1 MPSTQSKL
9 TKLNL
14 KPGFHR
20 ESTQYSEEGAWFD
33 GDRVRFREGKPENL
47 RGYEKRITEGLIGT
61 VRDLTTWTNNNT
73 QKLLALGTEQQL
85 GILYSDQVFDVT
97 PIIKTVSVGDSG
109 TQGNF
114 NTSIGSTRITVSI
127 TNHGAVV
134 GDWIVFSSTSIN
146 GFATNGRDFS
156 SAEFGGPTFQTV
168 SVQDL
173 NLFAVSTLIAAASTE
188 TNQGHGTTGFLLET
202 GPLNNIQGLGYSAGN
217 YVVEKDSGTATGTTT
232 NKLVDSTQN
241 FITTVHIGDKVN
253 NVTDSTTAIITAIDS
268 NTQLTLDTDIM
279 ASGEVYI
286 IFDPLANNTRAWNAA
301 SPASNITFKATQWSL
316 DNFGEDLLAVRRGG
330 QLLHWDASQSAWPVR
345 TSIVATGPSKINSI
359 IVSPNDR
366 HVLAL
371 GTNEVVTSIFNPLL
385 VRWSD
390 REDYEDWTPSISS
403 TSGELQLIGG
413 TEIIGGIRTRN
424 AIHVWTDTSAYAL
437 NFVGPPFIFKPTELG
452 TNCGLVGP
460 HAAIDVDG
468 VSYWM
473 GTSDFFVFDGRVRRL
488 DCTIRRF
495 FFDSFN
501 ISQSDKVYAGLNSEF
516 SEVVWVYPKEDSQ
529 EPDSYIAYNFSENV
543 WTSGTGFFT
552 TYEDNRVFTD
562 VITTGSVEKGGTSF
576 IWNNEPK
583 DVFDGDG
590 VALTSF
596 IESADMDI
604 EDGDDLMF
612 INKLIP
618 DITIN
623 TGYLKFTITTRQY
636 PTSSEVVKGP
646 YPIDSGTDKID
657 LRVRG
662 RQAKVRVSTAAL
674 GSNWQW
680 GSVRL
685 AMQRDG
691 KR

>member
-47 RGYEKRITEGLIGT
+47 RGYEKRITEGLLGT

-173 NLFAVSTLIAAASTE
+173 NLFSVSTLIAAASTE

-253 NVTDSTTAIITAIDS
+253 NITDSTTAIITAIDS

-371 GTNEVVTSIFNPLL
+371 GTNEVVTSVFNPLL

-390 REDYEDWTPSISS
+390 REDYADWTPSISS

-674 GSNWQW
+674 GASWQW

>member
-47 RGYEKRITEGLIGT
+47 RGYEKRITEGLLGT

-316 DNFGEDLLAVRRGG
+316 DNFGEDLLAVRRGS

-371 GTNEVVTSIFNPLL
+371 GTNEVVTSVFNPLL

-674 GSNWQW
+674 GASWQW

>member
-47 RGYEKRITEGLIGT
+47 RGYEKRITEGLLGT

-173 NLFAVSTLIAAASTE
+173 NLFSVSTLIAAASTE

-253 NVTDSTTAIITAIDS
+253 NITDSTTAIITAIDS

-371 GTNEVVTSIFNPLL
+371 GTNEVVTSVFNPLL

-674 GSNWQW
+674 GASWQW

>member
-47 RGYEKRITEGLIGT
+47 RGYEKRITEGLLGT

-173 NLFAVSTLIAAASTE
+173 NLFSVSTLIAAASTE

-371 GTNEVVTSIFNPLL
+371 GTNEVVTSVFNPLL

-390 REDYEDWTPSISS
+390 REDYADWTPSISS

-674 GSNWQW
+674 GASWQW

>member
-47 RGYEKRITEGLIGT
+47 RGYEKRITEGLLGT

-173 NLFAVSTLIAAASTE
+173 NLFSVSTLIAAASTE

-371 GTNEVVTSIFNPLL
+371 GTNEVVTSVFNPLL

-674 GSNWQW
+674 GASWQW

>member
-47 RGYEKRITEGLIGT
+47 RGYEKRITEGLLGT

-241 FITTVHIGDKVN
+241 FITTVHIGDKIN
-253 NVTDSTTAIITAIDS
+253 NITDSTTAIITAIDS

-371 GTNEVVTSIFNPLL
+371 GTNEVVTSVFNPLL

-390 REDYEDWTPSISS
+390 REDYADWTPSISS

-674 GSNWQW
+674 GASWQW

>member
-47 RGYEKRITEGLIGT
+47 RGYEKRITEGLLGT
-61 VRDLTTWTNNNT
+61 VRDLTTCNNT

-253 NVTDSTTAIITAIDS
+253 NITDSTTAIITAIDS

-371 GTNEVVTSIFNPLL
+371 GTNEVVTSVFNPLL

-612 INKLIP
+612 INKIIP

>member
-47 RGYEKRITEGLIGT
+47 RGYEKRITEGLLGT

-241 FITTVHIGDKVN
+241 FITTVHIGDKIN
-253 NVTDSTTAIITAIDS
+253 NITDSTTAIITAIDS

-286 IFDPLANNTRAWNAA
+286 IFDPLANNTRAWNSA

-316 DNFGEDLLAVRRGG
+316 DNFGEDLLAVRRGS

-371 GTNEVVTSIFNPLL
+371 GTNEVVTSVFNPLL

-390 REDYEDWTPSISS
+390 REDYADWTPSISS

-674 GSNWQW
+674 GASWQW

>member
-47 RGYEKRITEGLIGT
+47 RGYEKRITEGLLGT

-241 FITTVHIGDKVN
+241 FITTVHIGDKIN

-371 GTNEVVTSIFNPLL
+371 GTNEVVTSVFNPLL

-674 GSNWQW
+674 GASWQW

>member
-47 RGYEKRITEGLIGT
+47 RGYEKRITEGLLGT

-134 GDWIVFSSTSIN
+134 GDWVVFSSTSIN

-173 NLFAVSTLIAAASTE
+173 NLFSVSTLIAAASTE

-241 FITTVHIGDKVN
+241 FITTVHIGDKIN
-253 NVTDSTTAIITAIDS
+253 NITDSTTAIITAIDS

-371 GTNEVVTSIFNPLL
+371 GTNEVVTSVFNPLL

-674 GSNWQW
+674 GASWQW

>member
-371 GTNEVVTSIFNPLL
+371 GTNEVVTSVFNPLL

-612 INKLIP
+612 INKIIP

>member
-47 RGYEKRITEGLIGT
+47 RGYEKRITEGLLGT

-371 GTNEVVTSIFNPLL
+371 GTNEVVTSVFNPLL

-674 GSNWQW
+674 GASWQW

>member
-47 RGYEKRITEGLIGT
+47 RGYEKRITEGLLGT

-241 FITTVHIGDKVN
+241 FITTVHIGDKIN

-286 IFDPLANNTRAWNAA
+286 IFDPLANNTRAWNSA

-371 GTNEVVTSIFNPLL
+371 GTNEVVTSVFNPLL

-390 REDYEDWTPSISS
+390 REDYADWTPSISS

-516 SEVVWVYPKEDSQ
+516 SEVVWVYPKEDSL
-529 EPDSYIAYNFSENV
+529 EPDAYIAYNFRENA

-552 TYEDNRVFTD
+552 TYEDSNVFSD

-674 GSNWQW
+674 GSSWQW

>member
-47 RGYEKRITEGLIGT
+47 RGYEKRITEGLLGT

-241 FITTVHIGDKVN
+241 FIITVHIGDKVN

-286 IFDPLANNTRAWNAA
+286 IFDPLANNTRAWNSA

-371 GTNEVVTSIFNPLL
+371 GTNEVVTSVFNPLL

-390 REDYEDWTPSISS
+390 REDYADWTPSISS

-674 GSNWQW
+674 GASWQW

>member
-47 RGYEKRITEGLIGT
+47 RGYEKRITEGLLGT

-371 GTNEVVTSIFNPLL
+371 GTNEVVTSVFNPLL

-612 INKLIP
+612 INKIIP

>member
-47 RGYEKRITEGLIGT
+47 RGYEKRITEGLLGT

-173 NLFAVSTLIAAASTE
+173 NLFSVSTLIAAASTE

-371 GTNEVVTSIFNPLL
+371 GTNEVVTSVFNPLL

-674 GSNWQW
+674 GSSWQW

>member
-47 RGYEKRITEGLIGT
+47 RGYEKRITEGLLGT

-173 NLFAVSTLIAAASTE
+173 NLFSVSTLIAAASTE

-241 FITTVHIGDKVN
+241 FITTVHIGDKIN
-253 NVTDSTTAIITAIDS
+253 NITDSTTAIITAIDS

-371 GTNEVVTSIFNPLL
+371 GTNEVVTSVFNPLL

-674 GSNWQW
+674 GASWQW

>member
-1 MPSTQSKL
+1 M
-9 TKLNL
+9 
-14 KPGFHR
+14 
-20 ESTQYSEEGAWFD
+20 
-33 GDRVRFREGKPENL
+33 
-47 RGYEKRITEGLIGT
+47 
-61 VRDLTTWTNNNT
+61 
-73 QKLLALGTEQQL
+73 
-85 GILYSDQVFDVT
+85 
-97 PIIKTVSVGDSG
+97 SVGDSG
-109 TQGNF
+109 TTGSF
-114 NTSIGSTRITVSI
+114 ATSVGSTRITVSI
-127 TNHGAVV
+127 NNHGAVV
-134 GDWIVFSSTSIN
+134 GDWLVFSSTSIN

-156 SAEFGGPTFQTV
+156 TAEFGGPTFQAV

-173 NLFAVSTLIAAASTE
+173 NLFSVSTLIAAASTE
-188 TNQGHGTTGFLLET
+188 ANQGHGTTGFLLET
-202 GPLNNIQGLGYSAGN
+202 GPLNNIQGLGYGAGN

-253 NVTDSTTAIITAIDS
+253 NVTDGTTAIITAIDS
-268 NTQLTLDTDIM
+268 NTLLTLNANIM

-286 IFDPLANNTRAWNAA
+286 IFDPNANNTRGYNTA
-301 SPASNITFKATQWSL
+301 SSTSNITFKATQWSL

-330 QLLHWDASQSAWPVR
+330 RLLHWDASQSPWPVR

-359 IVSPNDR
+359 VVSPNDR

-371 GTNEVVTSIFNPLL
+371 GTNEVVTSVFNPLL

-473 GTSDFFVFDGRVRRL
+473 GVSDFFVFDGRVRRL

-501 ISQSDKVYAGLNSEF
+501 ITQADKVYAGLNSEF
-516 SEVVWVYPKEDSQ
+516 SEVVWMYPKESSM
-529 EPDSYIAYNFSENV
+529 EPDAYIAYNFSENV
-543 WTSGTGFFT
+543 WTSGTGFLT
-552 TYEDNRVFTD
+552 TYEDSRIFPD
-562 VITTGSVEKGGTSF
+562 VITTGSVLKGGTPF
-576 IWNNEPK
+576 LWNNEPK
-583 DVFDGDG
+583 DVFNGDG
-590 VALTSF
+590 LPLSSF

-674 GSNWQW
+674 GSSWQW

>member
-47 RGYEKRITEGLIGT
+47 RGYEKRITEGLLGT

-241 FITTVHIGDKVN
+241 FITTVHIGDKIN
-253 NVTDSTTAIITAIDS
+253 NITDSTTAIITAIDS

-286 IFDPLANNTRAWNAA
+286 IFDPLANNTRAWNSA

-316 DNFGEDLLAVRRGG
+316 DNFGEDLLAVRRGS

-371 GTNEVVTSIFNPLL
+371 GTNEVVTSVFNPLL

-390 REDYEDWTPSISS
+390 REDYADWTPSISS

-674 GSNWQW
+674 GSSWQW

>member
-47 RGYEKRITEGLIGT
+47 RGYEKRITEGLLGT

-202 GPLNNIQGLGYSAGN
+202 GPLNNIQGLGYGAGN
-217 YVVEKDSGTATGTTT
+217 YVGEKDSGTATGTTT

-241 FITTVHIGDKVN
+241 FIITVHIGDKIN
-253 NVTDSTTAIITAIDS
+253 NITDSTTAIITAIDS

-371 GTNEVVTSIFNPLL
+371 GTNEVVTSVFNPLL

-674 GSNWQW
+674 GASWQW

>member
-47 RGYEKRITEGLIGT
+47 RGYEKRITEGLLGT

-241 FITTVHIGDKVN
+241 FITTVHIGDKIN
-253 NVTDSTTAIITAIDS
+253 NITDSTTAIITAIDS

-371 GTNEVVTSIFNPLL
+371 GTNEVVTSVFNPLL

-612 INKLIP
+612 INKIIP

-674 GSNWQW
+674 GASWQW

>member
-47 RGYEKRITEGLIGT
+47 RGYEKRITEGLLGT

-202 GPLNNIQGLGYSAGN
+202 GPLNNIQGLGYGAGN
-217 YVVEKDSGTATGTTT
+217 YVGEKDSGTATGTTT

-241 FITTVHIGDKVN
+241 FIITVHIGDKVN

-286 IFDPLANNTRAWNAA
+286 IFDPLANNTRAWNSA

-371 GTNEVVTSIFNPLL
+371 GTNEVVTSVFNPLL

-552 TYEDNRVFTD
+552 TYEDSRVFTD

-674 GSNWQW
+674 GSSWQW

>member
-47 RGYEKRITEGLIGT
+47 RGYEKRITEGLLGT

-241 FITTVHIGDKVN
+241 FITTVHIGDKIN
-253 NVTDSTTAIITAIDS
+253 NITDSTTAIITAIDS

-371 GTNEVVTSIFNPLL
+371 GTNEVVTSVFNPLL

-674 GSNWQW
+674 GASWQW